1 MLAVFTFVEVRRR
14 VVWRVPSQLLL
25 VALCC
30 SSLFLGT
37 ACEHATT
44 LIDPLAGDSIP
55 GDGTVQRATL
65 MITITV
71 TGADS
76 VLASA
81 VGSPGGVL
89 CDAEVTIERSG
100 STEGPQSGV
109 TDANGRVSF
118 ENLLPGTYA
127 VSLIRL
133 LTPEEV
139 AQFGSQDADVNA
151 FGGGEYVTVEVP
163 STEAAVPALAGRRG
177 SLVISEQFPAEP
189 SLSEA
194 GGWPYYDY
202 GLFLEFYNNT
212 DTTIYLDGKVIASGV
227 PGVGLMIDH
236 PDYPCTMTEK
246 WRNDPE
252 GIWCRYFEAFPG
264 SGRDYPLAPGEVV
277 VVATDGI
284 DHRPFHP
291 ELYDLSHAGFEFIG
305 SSDLDNPSVPNMINI
320 GIREYAPAHGHG
332 FEPNAGYGA
341 VLVLAEPLDV
351 SSLSVDYVPGFL
363 SPEIHRIPAEK
374 LLDVLS
380 ARLTPEAMA
389 GTSLPP
395 YCAQHVHANFDRQRA
410 QLHELEGVIYTVQ
423 RRVLGVLPD
432 GRVILQRTK
441 TSSRDFHAR
450 TPATPGKVP

>member
-1 MLAVFTFVEVRRR
+1 M
-14 VVWRVPSQLLL
+14 PSQLLL

-30 SSLFLGT
+30 SSLLLGT

-65 MITITV
+65 TITITV

-76 VLASA
+76 ALASLI
-81 VGSPGGVL
+81 GSPGGVL

-109 TDANGRVSF
+109 TDASGKVAF
-118 ENLLPGTYA
+118 EGLLPGTYA

-133 LTPEEV
+133 LMPEEV
-139 AQFGSQDADVNA
+139 AQFESENADVNA
-151 FGGGEYVTVEVP
+151 FGGGKYVTVEPP

-177 SLVISEQFPAEP
+177 SLVISEHFPAEP

-236 PDYPCTMTEK
+236 PDWPCETTEK

-252 GIWCRYFEAFPG
+252 GIWSPFLEAFPG
-264 SGRDYPLAPGEVV
+264 SGQEYALAPGGVV

-291 ELYDLSHAGFEFIG
+291 GLYDLSHADFEFIG
-305 SSDLDNPSVPNMINI
+305 SSDVDNPSVPNMINI
-320 GIREYAPAHGHG
+320 GIREYAASAHGHG
-332 FEPNAGYGA
+332 FEPNAGIGA

-351 SSLSVDYVPGFL
+351 SSLAVDYIPGF
-363 SPEIHRIPAEK
+363 SDPIRHRIPAEK
-374 LLDVLS
+374 VLDVLS
-380 ARLTPEAMA
+380 AALTPEAMA

-395 YCAQHVHANFDRQRA
+395 YCAQHVHRNFDRQRA
-410 QLHELEGVIYTVQ
+410 QVHELTGAIYTVQ
-423 RRVLGVLPD
+423 RRVLGRLPG

-450 TPATPGKVP
+450 ATATPGNIP